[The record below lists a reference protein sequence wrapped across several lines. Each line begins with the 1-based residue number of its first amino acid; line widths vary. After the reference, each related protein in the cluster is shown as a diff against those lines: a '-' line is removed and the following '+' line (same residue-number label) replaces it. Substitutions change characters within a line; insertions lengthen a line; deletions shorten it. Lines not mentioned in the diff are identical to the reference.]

1 MTFLEQ
7 KTSGH
12 CGACPDKSSYYF
24 YNILCIG
31 LSLTRVQKLN
41 TENAA
46 IRLWLE
52 SVVRAISL
60 QFGATYTDF
69 QFVSKC
75 NSSFCCWLYKV
86 WDYHITYSFK
96 NLSDHYNHHWKPC
109 FRDPHCLRLGR
120 WQLQTE
126 PSHQNYETLSPVRP
140 FCLLLFLS
148 SVNGK
153 DIFVW
158 FVFFM

>member
-1 MTFLEQ
+1 MYWAIF
-7 KTSGH
+7 
-12 CGACPDKSSYYF
+12 DKSSETSHWE
-24 YNILCIG
+24 C
-31 LSLTRVQKLN
+31 T
-41 TENAA
+41 

-126 PSHQNYETLSPVRP
+126 PSHQNYETLSPVRLV
-140 FCLLLFLS
+140 CLLLFLS
-148 SVNGK
+148 SVSGK

-158 FVFFM
+158 FVFFMWSLPLVQCVLILVFNGYCVPY